1 MLFNITEKLSVAW
14 CEQPQE
20 PLKADVFTI
29 HATGTW
35 RYQRLIQFDLNL
47 NQRCFWSK
55 FQPLVKHWN
64 LRTEPEIKARLWE
77 WPASRFQQGD
87 YSGSGTEIL
96 QQLGGMAAW

>member
-1 MLFNITEKLSVAW
+1 
-14 CEQPQE
+14 
-20 PLKADVFTI
+20 
-29 HATGTW
+29 
-35 RYQRLIQFDLNL
+35 
-47 NQRCFWSK
+47 
-55 FQPLVKHWN
+55 VKHWN